1 MNIIGYTNKFSLT
14 NEEELEVKVSCSN
27 IKTYK
32 ADLVKIIQ
40 GDINEKGPGYKENK
54 IDIKLGGPYKARNQ
68 KIPMGS
74 YGLVKNNKVFNKTE
88 NILISVLAFPTLL
101 KKKNKQ
107 TIISKFCQSTN
118 IGFELFIDKKDNINF
133 VINRNKII
141 IRKNLNLKKW
151 HFIKAGY
158 NHKTGTIF
166 LSIRYYDE
174 NNQNFINTK
183 IQKKIQKKKNF
194 NNTNDLL
201 IATNKHNKINDNFY
215 NGKLESLKISID
227 KNISFFSKNNK
238 SLLELDFSKYLYSD
252 KIIDVSGNKLHGKLF
267 NHPARAVTGFNWK
280 ESTRDW
286 KNSPDKYSSI
296 YFHEDDLTDCRWDTD
311 FKFKIP
317 KNIISGIYAIKLHNR
332 KDEFY
337 IPICV
342 KPKIHSKKNK
352 ILFLMPTSSY
362 LAYANNRIG
371 IDVSETELVCGRLLE
386 LNDQDKFL
394 QENPNLGLSFYDT
407 HKDGSPVF
415 YSSKRRP
422 IINFQ
427 PKHIGALGGEGSNVW
442 QFNADTHILGWLN
455 HFNYDYDVICDS
467 DLHKDGF
474 KILKNYNVLI
484 TGTHPEYYS
493 LNMIKGIEKFK
504 NNGGRLIYLGGNGF
518 YWRISYD
525 KKSTDIIECRK
536 TEGGIR
542 ATETHPGESYSS
554 LTGEYTGLWRRNSF
568 SPNKLVGVGM
578 VAQGFDV
585 SSSYSRTQQSYSKK
599 VKFIFKGIKDKIIG
613 DFGLSGGGA
622 AGLEID
628 SYNKELGSPDNAIV
642 LASSKNHTDLYL
654 MTPEDLLDPVPG
666 IGGTESEI
674 IKSDI
679 VFFQTKHN
687 GAVFSVGSV
696 AWGGSMAWNG
706 YKNNISKIT
715 ANVLNG
721 FLNIKEFK

>member
-1 MNIIGYTNKFSLT
+1 MNILGYTNKFSLT
-14 NEEELEVKVSCSN
+14 SEEEVEVKVSCLN

-32 ADLVKIIQ
+32 ANLVKIIQ

-54 IDIKLGGPYKARNQ
+54 VNINLGGPYKARSQ
-68 KIPMGS
+68 TIPMGS
-74 YGLVKNNKVFNKTE
+74 YGLVKNNKIFNKTE
-88 NILISVLAFPTLL
+88 NIFISIMAFPTLL
-101 KKKNKQ
+101 KNKKIQ

-118 IGFELFIDKKDNINF
+118 IGYRLFIDKNDDINF
-133 VINRNKII
+133 LINKSKLII
-141 IRKNLNLKKW
+141 SKNLNLKKW
-151 HFIKAGY
+151 HLITAGY
-158 NHKTGTIF
+158 NHNTGNIF
-166 LSIRYYDE
+166 LSIKYYDE
-174 NNQNFINTK
+174 DNLHFTKTK
-183 IQKKIQKKKNF
+183 IQKKIQKKIDF
-194 NNTNDLL
+194 NNNKDLL
-201 IATNKHNKINDNFY
+201 ISTNKHNQINDNFY

-227 KNISFFSKNNK
+227 KNISFFSNNNK
-238 SLLELDFSKYLYSD
+238 FILEFDFSKLLYSD
-252 KIIDVSGNKLHGKLF
+252 KIIDISGNKLHGKLF
-267 NHPARAVTGFNWK
+267 NHPARAVTGFKWN
-280 ESTRDW
+280 ESSRDW
-286 KNSPDKYSSI
+286 KSTPEMYSSI
-296 YFHEDDLTDCRWDTD
+296 YFHEDDLTDCKWDTD

-317 KNIISGIYAIKLHNR
+317 KNIISGIYAIKLHNK

-337 IPICV
+337 IPICI
-342 KPKIHSKKNK
+342 KPKTNSKKNK
-352 ILFLMPTSSY
+352 ILFLLPTSSY

-371 IDVSETELVCGRLLE
+371 IDISQTELVCGRLLE

-467 DLHKDGF
+467 DLHKLGF
-474 KILKNYNVLI
+474 KILKNYDVLI

-493 LNMIKGIEKFK
+493 SNMIEGIEKFK
-504 NNGGRLIYLGGNGF
+504 NNGGRLMYLGGNGF

-542 ATETHPGESYSS
+542 AADTHPGENYSS
-554 LTGEYTGLWRRNSF
+554 LTGEYTGLWRRNNF

-578 VAQGFDV
+578 VAQGFDI
-585 SSSYSRTQQSYSKK
+585 SSSYSRSEQSYDKK
-599 VKFIFKGIKDKIIG
+599 INFIFKGIKDKVIG
-613 DFGLSGGGA
+613 NFGLSGGGA

-628 SYNKELGSPDNAIV
+628 SYNKELGSPENAIV
-642 LASSKNHTDLYL
+642 LASSKNHTDIYL
-654 MTPEDLLDPVPG
+654 MTPEDLLDPAPG
-666 IGGTESEI
+666 IGGTEADT

-679 VFFQTKHN
+679 VFFQTKNN

-696 AWGGSMAWNG
+696 AWGGSMVWNK